1 MKKNLII
8 YGILALYLLF
18 NVFVIVP
25 NRSEMNLYNELI
37 NPLMWIVMCV
47 VAIFLGK
54 DSGLRVRSGVNKT
67 QSLLIVLIIYII
79 LYFLSGLIF
88 GFERT
93 PYSKDI
99 LSVLLNLWSFGS
111 IIILQEYVRLQL
123 VKNENKKM
131 YSLILTTLVFFV
143 LNLNYSNFLD
153 NFTDFKT
160 IFIYVSSV
168 LLPAIAESAILTYL
182 VYTSGVKASIIYR
195 LFVTIPPFLIPIVPS
210 LDWFVTAVVGVV
222 LPLAVYIYINYVNVV
237 KNERLSRG
245 ERKRYSPVVYIPVFA
260 LIAVFAAFV
269 MGLFKYQP
277 VAVLSGSMSPT
288 FNRGDAVII
297 NKLTKQEK
305 NELKKGDII
314 QFISGTKYVVHRIYK
329 VTNDEYGN
337 KAFIT
342 KGDHNNA
349 PDSDQVSLDNVI
361 GKVSFSVPL
370 IGYPSVWLTG
380 VIS

>member
-160 IFIYVSSV
+160 IFIYASSV
-168 LLPAIAESAILTYL
+168 LLPAIAESAVLTYL
-182 VYTSGVKASIIYR
+182 IYTSGVKASIIYR

-314 QFISGTKYVVHRIYK
+314 QFISGTRYVVHRIYK

>member
-18 NVFVIVP
+18 NIFVIIP

-37 NPLMWIVMCV
+37 NPLMWIVICV

-131 YSLILTTLVFFV
+131 YNLVLTTLVFFV

-297 NKLTKQEK
+297 NKLSKQEK

-314 QFISGTKYVVHRIYK
+314 QFISGTRYVVHRIYK

-349 PDSDQVSLDNVI
+349 PDSDMVSLDNVI

>member
-18 NVFVIVP
+18 NIFVIIP

-37 NPLMWIVMCV
+37 NPLMWIVICV

-123 VKNENKKM
+123 VKNGNKKM

-222 LPLAVYIYINYVNVV
+222 LPLGVYIYINYVNVV

-245 ERKRYSPVVYIPVFA
+245 ERKRYSPVVYIPVFV
-260 LIAVFAAFV
+260 LIAIFAAFV

-314 QFISGTKYVVHRIYK
+314 QFISGTRYVVHRIYK

>member
-160 IFIYVSSV
+160 IFIYASSV
-168 LLPAIAESAILTYL
+168 LLPAIVESAVLTYL
-182 VYTSGVKASIIYR
+182 IYTSGVKSSIIYR

-314 QFISGTKYVVHRIYK
+314 QFISGTRYVVHRIYK

>member
-37 NPLMWIVMCV
+37 NPLMWIVICV

-131 YSLILTTLVFFV
+131 YNLVLTTLVFFV
-143 LNLNYSNFLD
+143 LDLNYSNFLD

-314 QFISGTKYVVHRIYK
+314 QFISGTRYVVHRIYK

-349 PDSDQVSLDNVI
+349 PDSDMVSLDNVI

>member
-18 NVFVIVP
+18 NIFVIIP
-25 NRSEMNLYNELI
+25 NRSGMNLYNELI
-37 NPLMWIVMCV
+37 NPLMWIVICV

-131 YSLILTTLVFFV
+131 YNLVLTTLVFFV

-160 IFIYVSSV
+160 IFIYASSV
-168 LLPAIAESAILTYL
+168 LLPAIAESAVLTYL
-182 VYTSGVKASIIYR
+182 IYTSGVKASIIYR

-314 QFISGTKYVVHRIYK
+314 QFISGTRYVVHRIYK

>member
-111 IIILQEYVRLQL
+111 IIILQEYIRLQL

-131 YSLILTTLVFFV
+131 YNLVLTTLVFFV

-160 IFIYVSSV
+160 IFIYASSV
-168 LLPAIAESAILTYL
+168 LLPAIAESAVLTYL
-182 VYTSGVKASIIYR
+182 IYTSGVKSSIIYR

-210 LDWFVTAVVGVV
+210 FDWFVTAVVGVV
-222 LPLAVYIYINYVNVV
+222 LPLGVYIYINYVNVV

-245 ERKRYSPVVYIPVFA
+245 ERKRYSPVVYIPVFV
-260 LIAVFAAFV
+260 LIAIFAAFV

-314 QFISGTKYVVHRIYK
+314 QFVSGTRYVVHRIYK

-349 PDSDQVSLDNVI
+349 PDSDMVSLDNVI

>member
-18 NVFVIVP
+18 NIFVIIP
-25 NRSEMNLYNELI
+25 NRSGMNLYNELI
-37 NPLMWIVMCV
+37 NPLMWIVICV

-160 IFIYVSSV
+160 IFIYASSV
-168 LLPAIAESAILTYL
+168 LLPAIAESAVLTYL
-182 VYTSGVKASIIYR
+182 IYTSGVKASIIYR

-222 LPLAVYIYINYVNVV
+222 LPLGVYIYINYVNVV

-314 QFISGTKYVVHRIYK
+314 QFISGTRYVVHRIYK

-349 PDSDQVSLDNVI
+349 PDSDMVSLDNVI

>member
-131 YSLILTTLVFFV
+131 YNLVLTTLVFFV

-160 IFIYVSSV
+160 IFIYASSV
-168 LLPAIAESAILTYL
+168 LLPAIAESAVLTYL
-182 VYTSGVKASIIYR
+182 IYTSGVKASIIYR

-222 LPLAVYIYINYVNVV
+222 LPLAVYIYINYVSVV

-314 QFISGTKYVVHRIYK
+314 QFISGTRYVVHRIYK

-349 PDSDQVSLDNVI
+349 PDSDMVSLDNVI

>member
-18 NVFVIVP
+18 NIFVIVP

-222 LPLAVYIYINYVNVV
+222 LPLGVYIYINYVNVV

-314 QFISGTKYVVHRIYK
+314 QFISGTRYVVHRIYK

>member
-314 QFISGTKYVVHRIYK
+314 QFISGTRYVVHRIYK

-349 PDSDQVSLDNVI
+349 PDSDMVSLDNVI

>member
-18 NVFVIVP
+18 NIFVIIP

-160 IFIYVSSV
+160 IFIYASSV
-168 LLPAIAESAILTYL
+168 LLPAIAESAVLTYL
-182 VYTSGVKASIIYR
+182 IYTSGVKASIIYR

-297 NKLTKQEK
+297 NKLSKQEK

-314 QFISGTKYVVHRIYK
+314 QFISGTRYVVHRIYK

>member
-18 NVFVIVP
+18 NIFVIIP

-160 IFIYVSSV
+160 IFIYASSV
-168 LLPAIAESAILTYL
+168 LLPAIAESAVLTYL
-182 VYTSGVKASIIYR
+182 IYTSGVKASIIYR

-314 QFISGTKYVVHRIYK
+314 QFISGTRYVVHRIYK

>member
-131 YSLILTTLVFFV
+131 YSLVLTTLVFFV

-314 QFISGTKYVVHRIYK
+314 QFISGTRYVVHRIYK

>member
-18 NVFVIVP
+18 NIFVIIP

-131 YSLILTTLVFFV
+131 YNLVLTTLVFFV
-143 LNLNYSNFLD
+143 LDLNYSNFLD

-160 IFIYVSSV
+160 IFIYASSV
-168 LLPAIAESAILTYL
+168 LLPAIAESAVLTYL
-182 VYTSGVKASIIYR
+182 IYTSGVKASIIYR

-314 QFISGTKYVVHRIYK
+314 QFISGTRYVVHRIYK

>member
-18 NVFVIVP
+18 NIFVIIP

-160 IFIYVSSV
+160 IFIYASSV
-168 LLPAIAESAILTYL
+168 LLPAIVESAVLTYL
-182 VYTSGVKASIIYR
+182 IYTSGVKSSIIYR

-245 ERKRYSPVVYIPVFA
+245 ERKRYSPVVYIPVFV
-260 LIAVFAAFV
+260 LIAIFAAFV

-314 QFISGTKYVVHRIYK
+314 QFISGTRYVVHRIYK

-349 PDSDQVSLDNVI
+349 PDSDMVSLDNVI

>member
-18 NVFVIVP
+18 NIFVIIP

-222 LPLAVYIYINYVNVV
+222 LPLGVYIYINYVNVV

-245 ERKRYSPVVYIPVFA
+245 ERKRYSPVVYIPVFV
-260 LIAVFAAFV
+260 LIAIFAAFV

-314 QFISGTKYVVHRIYK
+314 QFISGTRYVVHRIYK

-349 PDSDQVSLDNVI
+349 PDSDMVSLDNVI

>member
-18 NVFVIVP
+18 NVFVIIP
-25 NRSEMNLYNELI
+25 NRSEMSLYNELI
-37 NPLMWIVMCV
+37 NPLMWIVICA

>member
-18 NVFVIVP
+18 NIFVIIP

-131 YSLILTTLVFFV
+131 YNLVLTTLVFFV
-143 LNLNYSNFLD
+143 LDLNYSNFLD

-314 QFISGTKYVVHRIYK
+314 QFISGTRYVVHRIYK

>member
-1 MKKNLII
+1 MRKNLII

-18 NVFVIVP
+18 NIFVIIP

>member
-18 NVFVIVP
+18 NIFVIIP
-25 NRSEMNLYNELI
+25 NRSGMNLYNELI
-37 NPLMWIVMCV
+37 NPLMWIVICV

-160 IFIYVSSV
+160 IFIYASSV
-168 LLPAIAESAILTYL
+168 LLPAIAESAVLTYL
-182 VYTSGVKASIIYR
+182 IYTSGVKASIIYR

-314 QFISGTKYVVHRIYK
+314 QFISGTRYVVHRIYK

>member
-18 NVFVIVP
+18 NIFVIIP

-160 IFIYVSSV
+160 IFIYASSV
-168 LLPAIAESAILTYL
+168 LLPAIAESAVLTYL

-314 QFISGTKYVVHRIYK
+314 QFISGTRYVVHRIYK

>member
-160 IFIYVSSV
+160 IFIYASSV
-168 LLPAIAESAILTYL
+168 LLPAIVESAVLTYL
-182 VYTSGVKASIIYR
+182 IYTSGVKSSIIYR

-314 QFISGTKYVVHRIYK
+314 QFISGTRYVVHRIYK

-349 PDSDQVSLDNVI
+349 PDSDMVSLDNVI

>member
-131 YSLILTTLVFFV
+131 YNLVLTTLVFFV

-160 IFIYVSSV
+160 IFIYASSV
-168 LLPAIAESAILTYL
+168 LLPAIAESAVLTYL
-182 VYTSGVKASIIYR
+182 IYTSGVKSSIIYR

-210 LDWFVTAVVGVV
+210 FDWFVTAVVGVV
-222 LPLAVYIYINYVNVV
+222 LPLGVYIYINYVNVV

-297 NKLTKQEK
+297 NKLSKQEK

-314 QFISGTKYVVHRIYK
+314 QFISGTRYVVHRIYK

-349 PDSDQVSLDNVI
+349 PDSDMVSLDNVI

>member
-131 YSLILTTLVFFV
+131 YNLVLTTLVFFV

-168 LLPAIAESAILTYL
+168 LLPAIAESAVLTYL
-182 VYTSGVKASIIYR
+182 IYTSGVKASIIYR

>member
-160 IFIYVSSV
+160 IFIYASSV
-168 LLPAIAESAILTYL
+168 LLPAIAESAVLTYL
-182 VYTSGVKASIIYR
+182 IYTSGVKASIIYR

-314 QFISGTKYVVHRIYK
+314 QFISGTRYVVHRIYK

-349 PDSDQVSLDNVI
+349 PDSDMVSLDNVI

>member
-37 NPLMWIVMCV
+37 NPLMWIVICV

-131 YSLILTTLVFFV
+131 YNLVLTTLVFFV

-160 IFIYVSSV
+160 IFIYASSV
-168 LLPAIAESAILTYL
+168 LLPAIAESAVLTYL
-182 VYTSGVKASIIYR
+182 IYTSGVKSSIIYR

-210 LDWFVTAVVGVV
+210 FDWFVTAVVGVV
-222 LPLAVYIYINYVNVV
+222 LPLGVYIYINYVNVV

-297 NKLTKQEK
+297 NKLSKQEK

-314 QFISGTKYVVHRIYK
+314 QFISGTRYVVHRIYK

-349 PDSDQVSLDNVI
+349 PDSDMVSLDNVI

>member
-25 NRSEMNLYNELI
+25 NRSEMSLYNELI
-37 NPLMWIVMCV
+37 NPLMWIVICA

-168 LLPAIAESAILTYL
+168 LLPAIVESAILTYL
-182 VYTSGVKASIIYR
+182 IYTSGVKASIIYR

-260 LIAVFAAFV
+260 LIAIFAAFV

-314 QFISGTKYVVHRIYK
+314 QFISGTKYVVHRIYR

-349 PDSDQVSLDNVI
+349 PDSDKVSLDNVI
-361 GKVSFSVPL
+361 GKVSFSIPL

>member
-18 NVFVIVP
+18 NIFVIIP

-160 IFIYVSSV
+160 IFIYASSV

-182 VYTSGVKASIIYR
+182 IYTSGVKASIIYR

-314 QFISGTKYVVHRIYK
+314 QFISGTRYVVHRIYK

>member
-18 NVFVIVP
+18 NIFVIIP

-111 IIILQEYVRLQL
+111 IIILQEYIRLQL

-131 YSLILTTLVFFV
+131 YNLVLTTLVFFV

-160 IFIYVSSV
+160 IFIYASSV
-168 LLPAIAESAILTYL
+168 LLPAIAESAVLTYL
-182 VYTSGVKASIIYR
+182 IYTSGVKASIIYR

-314 QFISGTKYVVHRIYK
+314 QFISGTRYVVHRIYK

>member
-160 IFIYVSSV
+160 IFIYASSV
-168 LLPAIAESAILTYL
+168 LLPAIAESAVLTYL
-182 VYTSGVKASIIYR
+182 IYTSGVKASIIYR

-222 LPLAVYIYINYVNVV
+222 LPLGVYIYINYVNVV

-314 QFISGTKYVVHRIYK
+314 QFISGTRYVVHRIYK

>member
-25 NRSEMNLYNELI
+25 NRSEMSLYNELI
-37 NPLMWIVMCV
+37 NPLMWIVICA

>member
-25 NRSEMNLYNELI
+25 NRSEMSLYNELI
-37 NPLMWIVMCV
+37 NPLMWIVICA

-222 LPLAVYIYINYVNVV
+222 LPLGVYIYINYVNVV

>member
-37 NPLMWIVMCV
+37 NPLMWIVICV

-160 IFIYVSSV
+160 IFIYASSV
-168 LLPAIAESAILTYL
+168 LLPAIAESAVLTYL
-182 VYTSGVKASIIYR
+182 IYTSGVKSSIIYR

-210 LDWFVTAVVGVV
+210 FDWFVTAVVGVV
-222 LPLAVYIYINYVNVV
+222 LPLGVYIYINYVNVV

-245 ERKRYSPVVYIPVFA
+245 ERKRYSPVVYIPVFV
-260 LIAVFAAFV
+260 LIAIFAAFV

-314 QFISGTKYVVHRIYK
+314 QFISGTRYVVHRIYK

-349 PDSDQVSLDNVI
+349 PDSDMVSLDNVI

>member
-37 NPLMWIVMCV
+37 NPLMWIVICV

-131 YSLILTTLVFFV
+131 YNLVLTTLVFFV

-168 LLPAIAESAILTYL
+168 LLPAIAESAVLTYL
-182 VYTSGVKASIIYR
+182 IYTSGVKASIIYR

>member
-37 NPLMWIVMCV
+37 NPLMWIVICV

-314 QFISGTKYVVHRIYK
+314 QFISGTRYVVHRIYK

>member
-37 NPLMWIVMCV
+37 NPLMWIVICA

-182 VYTSGVKASIIYR
+182 IYTSGVKASIIYR

-260 LIAVFAAFV
+260 LIAVFASFV

-314 QFISGTKYVVHRIYK
+314 QFISGTKYVVHRIYR

-349 PDSDQVSLDNVI
+349 PDSDKVSLDNVI
-361 GKVSFSVPL
+361 GKVSFSIPL

>member
-37 NPLMWIVMCV
+37 NPLMWIVICV

-143 LNLNYSNFLD
+143 LNLSYSNFLD

-160 IFIYVSSV
+160 IFIYASSV
-168 LLPAIAESAILTYL
+168 LLPAIAESAVLTYL
-182 VYTSGVKASIIYR
+182 IYTSGVKASIIYR

-314 QFISGTKYVVHRIYK
+314 QFISGTRYVVHRIYK